1 MQASPT
7 TEWTQAPPPGT
18 PWTPPGLSLSLVSR
32 VILFLPWCVAVGA
45 AIALYPRALSSLVR
59 LYAGSPRT
67 PLHRLAHHAHTAR
80 AHLGIF
86 LGVLVLVT
94 ATLPSWRLRAVLVG
108 AVVARAVVVWRGFGA
123 RVLLL
128 ERRGND
134 KETEAEEWREDARCV
149 WRVLRGEEESEILRA
164 CGGGDGMMK
173 VE

>member
-1 MQASPT
+1 
-7 TEWTQAPPPGT
+7 
-18 PWTPPGLSLSLVSR
+18 
-32 VILFLPWCVAVGA
+32 
-45 AIALYPRALSSLVR
+45 
-59 LYAGSPRT
+59 
-67 PLHRLAHHAHTAR
+67 
-80 AHLGIF
+80 
-86 LGVLVLVT
+86 
-94 ATLPSWRLRAVLVG
+94 
-108 AVVARAVVVWRGFGA
+108 VVVWRGFGA